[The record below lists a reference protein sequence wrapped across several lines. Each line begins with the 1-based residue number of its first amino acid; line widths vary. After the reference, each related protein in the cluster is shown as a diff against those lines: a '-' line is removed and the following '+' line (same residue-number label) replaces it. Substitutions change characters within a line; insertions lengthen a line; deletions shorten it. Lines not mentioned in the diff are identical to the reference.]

1 MLISFQENGLREL
14 GWCSKYLLDRR
25 SVNYHKEKQV
35 YKKTEI
41 VGFYWFN
48 NSPNR
53 FSNKRSVEEFDLCK
67 CMHCYF
73 LYEVIFRA
81 KT

>member
-1 MLISFQENGLREL
+1 MLIFFHENGLREL

-48 NSPNR
+48 NLPNR

-73 LYEVIFRA
+73 CM
-81 KT
+81 K